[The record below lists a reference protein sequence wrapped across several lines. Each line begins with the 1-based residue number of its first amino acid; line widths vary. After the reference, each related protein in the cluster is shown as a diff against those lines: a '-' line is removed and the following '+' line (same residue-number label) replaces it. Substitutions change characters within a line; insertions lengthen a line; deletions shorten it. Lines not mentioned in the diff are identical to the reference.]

1 MNSHVYVTQQLKNKL
16 ILRFY
21 FLETRN
27 HERSYFLFSDLIAF
41 SRWNSWAE
49 WSRTRI
55 ADLEKFGQHS
65 SLRRWLG
72 PRLQESRINNEEP
85 IQTET
90 LIHELFAPRK
100 ATYLISSLQKFDT
113 CPIIVKL
120 STLDTV
126 TYFIYSCRK
135 KKNVRNFLKCKNW
148 RVKSNFPFDTV
159 IRYEFQSNKSQFA
172 LHRKL
177 IEIFL
182 TLAACT
188 PLYIQWR
195 DLNPLWKY

>member
-1 MNSHVYVTQQLKNKL
+1 MPFRDG
-16 ILRFY
+16 I
-21 FLETRN
+21 
-27 HERSYFLFSDLIAF
+27 HERSGPEQGSQIWRSSVNIHHSDVDSALDSRSRGLTTRNRSKRKLWFTMLFV
-41 SRWNSWAE
+41 
-49 WSRTRI
+49 
-55 ADLEKFGQHS
+55 
-65 SLRRWLG
+65 
-72 PRLQESRINNEEP
+72 
-85 IQTET
+85 
-90 LIHELFAPRK
+90 PRK

-120 STLDTV
+120 STLTRYGNLFHV
-126 TYFIYSCRK
+126 GK

>member
-90 LIHELFAPRK
+90 LIHELFAPKLRILSRRCK
-100 ATYLISSLQKFDT
+100 NSTLVRSSLNFLLSLDMVT
-113 CPIIVKL
+113 C
-120 STLDTV
+120 
-126 TYFIYSCRK
+126 FIYSCRK
-135 KKNVRNFLKCKNW
+135 KKKCSKLFEVQKLKSK
-148 RVKSNFPFDTV
+148 K
-159 IRYEFQSNKSQFA
+159 
-172 LHRKL
+172 
-177 IEIFL
+177 
-182 TLAACT
+182 
-188 PLYIQWR
+188 
-195 DLNPLWKY
+195 